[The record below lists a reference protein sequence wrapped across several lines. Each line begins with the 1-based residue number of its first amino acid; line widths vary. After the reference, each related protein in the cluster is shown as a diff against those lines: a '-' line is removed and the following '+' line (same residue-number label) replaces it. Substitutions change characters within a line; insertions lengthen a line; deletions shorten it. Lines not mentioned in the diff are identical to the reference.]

1 MRSLWLLLVPIST
14 IGCYTALRPPGPDVD
29 DDVETLRVEHHFA
42 DPYGAFGRWS
52 YFPYGYGAARAFYL
66 YDPYYDYYY
75 GDPWWYLPDVED
87 DDPPPPRGPV
97 VGTIGDAPPPPPRVR
112 EDTAPAVPATA
123 APSPPE
129 PKTRHRKV
137 RKTEEEREVRDRG
150 TVSDSPAVRRSG
162 KRARE
167 NRPDAH

>member
-1 MRSLWLLLVPIST
+1 MAYLGVRYGPLEHESSIMRSLWLLLVPIST

-97 VGTIGDAPPPPPRVR
+97 VGT
-112 EDTAPAVPATA
+112 
-123 APSPPE
+123 
-129 PKTRHRKV
+129 
-137 RKTEEEREVRDRG
+137 
-150 TVSDSPAVRRSG
+150 RRSRILLSACTRNAG
-162 KRARE
+162 DLRGCRGVWIGFCTGIDRSARP
-167 NRPDAH
+167 RRSASAPGV